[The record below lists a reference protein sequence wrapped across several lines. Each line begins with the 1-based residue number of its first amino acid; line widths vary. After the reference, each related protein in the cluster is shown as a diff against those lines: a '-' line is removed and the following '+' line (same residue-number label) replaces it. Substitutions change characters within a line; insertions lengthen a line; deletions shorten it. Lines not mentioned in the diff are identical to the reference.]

1 LLAQA
6 QSYIPARRQP
16 TDARHAGEYSFAIH
30 VFRGETMAL
39 RRFYRLA
46 RKSVEA
52 WFDDYAASMGAAIAY
67 YTVFSIAPLLIIVIA
82 VAGAVFGREAVEGE
96 IVGQI
101 AGLIGVETAMGVQGL
116 IRSASQPTSGV
127 LATLISLGLL
137 LIGSTSVFAEL
148 QAALDRIWRVPVAAR
163 RAGLW
168 LTLRARLLSFG
179 LILGLAFLMMVSLVV
194 SALVAAFAKWAKDMI
209 PAAETLLQAVN
220 TGVSL
225 ATASLLFAMIY
236 KFMPQAKIA
245 WRDVWVGSA
254 VTALLFEAGKFCIGL
269 YLGKSGMTS
278 AYAAAGSMVVLLIW
292 VYYSAQIF
300 LLGAE
305 FTWVLAT
312 ERNAAD
318 APTPASEYPNRCK
331 P

>member
-1 LLAQA
+1 M
-6 QSYIPARRQP
+6 
-16 TDARHAGEYSFAIH
+16 AI
-30 VFRGETMAL
+30 
-39 RRFYRLA
+39 RRFYHLA
-46 RKSVEA
+46 KKSVEA

-67 YTVFSIAPLLIIVIA
+67 YTVFSLAPLLIIVIA
-82 VAGAVFGREAVEGE
+82 VAGAVFGREAVEGQ

-101 AGLIGVETAMGVQGL
+101 ASLIGVETAMGVQGL
-116 IRSASQPTSGV
+116 IRSASRPTSGV
-127 LATLISLGLL
+127 VATTISLALL
-137 LIGSTSVFAEL
+137 LIGATSVFAEL
-148 QAALDRIWRVPVAAR
+148 QTALDRIWRVPLPTR
-163 RAGLW
+163 RAGWW

-179 LILGLAFLMMVSLVV
+179 LILGLAFLMMVSLIV
-194 SALVAAFAKWAKDMI
+194 SAAVAAFAKWASSMI
-209 PAAETLLQAVN
+209 PAAEVLLHTINIAI
-220 TGVSL
+220 SL
-225 ATASLLFAMIY
+225 SISSLMFAMIY

-245 WRDVWVGSA
+245 WRDVWVGAA
-254 VTALLFEAGKFCIGL
+254 VTAILFELGKIGISM

-312 ERNAAD
+312 ERNAKIAPPLAD
-318 APTPASEYPNRCK
+318 YPNRAL

>member
-1 LLAQA
+1 MA
-6 QSYIPARRQP
+6 IRRIYP
-16 TDARHAGEYSFAIH
+16 
-30 VFRGETMAL
+30 
-39 RRFYRLA
+39 LA
-46 RKSVEA
+46 RKAVEA

-82 VAGAVFGREAVEGE
+82 VAGAVFGRDAVEGQ

-116 IRSASQPTSGV
+116 IRDASRPVSGT
-127 LATLISLGLL
+127 LATVISVVLL

-148 QAALDRIWRVPVAAR
+148 QAALDRIWRVPVATR
-163 RAGLW
+163 RAGW
-168 LTLRARLLSFG
+168 WVTLRARLLSFG
-179 LILGLAFLMMVSLVV
+179 LILGLAFLMMVSLVI
-194 SALVAAFAKWAKDMI
+194 SAAVAAFAKWAKDMI
-209 PAAETLLQAVN
+209 PAAEMLLQGINIAI
-220 TGVSL
+220 SL
-225 ATASLLFAMIY
+225 SISSLMFAMIY
-236 KFMPQAKIA
+236 KFMPQARIA
-245 WRDVWVGSA
+245 WRDVWVGAAITS
-254 VTALLFEAGKFCIGL
+254 VLFEVGKIGISL

-305 FTWVLAT
+305 FTWVLAS
-312 ERNAAD
+312 ERLDDSNGNH
-318 APTPASEYPNRCK
+318 PPPHSEYPSRAA

>member
-1 LLAQA
+1 
-6 QSYIPARRQP
+6 
-16 TDARHAGEYSFAIH
+16 
-30 VFRGETMAL
+30 MAL

-101 AGLIGVETAMGVQGL
+101 AGLIGTETAMGVQGL
-116 IRSASQPTSGV
+116 IRSASRPSSGV
-127 LATLISLGLL
+127 LATILSIVLL

-148 QAALDRIWRVPVAAR
+148 QAALDRIWRVPVAER
-163 RAGLW
+163 RTGLW

-194 SALVAAFAKWAKDMI
+194 SAMVAGFAKWAQGMI
-209 PAAETLLQAVN
+209 PAAEMVLQALN
-220 TGVSL
+220 MGISL
-225 ATASLLFAMIY
+225 ATSSLLFAMIY
-236 KFMPQAKIA
+236 KFMPQARIA
-245 WRDVWVGSA
+245 WRDVWVGAA
-254 VTALLFEAGKFCIGL
+254 VTALLFEVGKFAIGL

-312 ERNAAD
+312 ERTAGNAAP
-318 APTPASEYPNRCK
+318 APSEYPNRC
-331 P
+331 PQ